1 MLITT
6 TIFAQARNRWL
17 LRIGM
22 LAVVF
27 ANTVFC
33 ATTNAGEPDTA
44 PANANDQLQEVVV
57 TGHYEFLSADTSGTT
72 NLPLPIEKVPQS
84 ISLVSQDF
92 LKAAD
97 LKTLGDIAEYTPGAL
112 NVGNQEGFGTIIKLR
127 GFLAAQSLDGMNIG
141 VFGGGA
147 AFEPDYAV
155 IDRLEIVKGPSSVV
169 YGISSAGGLVN
180 FVTKSATPQTP
191 DYVSVQVGNWN
202 NFRIEGQIAGAL
214 DPSQSLRGIAI
225 VVRDQ
230 GDSFMNSVNH
240 DTTVVYGGL
249 NWNGSDAISAYIH
262 GGFEQHIRTAFDGI
276 PTEADGSPAPVPR
289 SFFIGA
295 EDMKVYTD
303 VFHAEADFTWHVS
316 DMLDLSWK
324 GNVRRVRSHGNAPYS
339 FGLDES
345 GNVGIAIQQFEDGET
360 NDYGVGLSAIYH
372 LDALGLHNSFVSLA
386 ALYQVDCSCVIG
398 GQGVF
403 TGAYA
408 SDQGPNVGTVNI
420 FSGQAAVEAAFD
432 SATIAPPSVFNDI
445 WAKTLTIS
453 AQSFTQVFDRLSI
466 LAGASYADPRI
477 SSTMNGDI
485 ENFDPGSQISYR
497 AGLIGEVA
505 PGANAYLSFSQ
516 SFNPQTNIDINGNVL
531 PPITSDQYEA
541 GFKYRVAGDRILLSA
556 AAFQIKQKNQ
566 GEFFTQIDGFDRYEP
581 VGELTHKG
589 VELQGLGSISREWQV
604 NVGYTYL
611 DPKVS
616 KDSDPTI
623 VGKTELF
630 LPRQT
635 ASFFSTYNFDTGA
648 VSGLSIGGGIRYVA
662 SEQTA
667 YDGSSQAIP
676 AYTVADASLGYALR
690 DWHLQLNLHNL
701 GNKRYLINNYDTTF
715 YGNVVGAPFHVALTV
730 QRDF

>member
-1 MLITT
+1 MFTATT
-6 TIFAQARNRWL
+6 RFVRARNPWPPGTGIL
-17 LRIGM
+17 TLV
-22 LAVVF
+22 LASAVCCAA
-27 ANTVFC
+27 AN
-33 ATTNAGEPDTA
+33 ATDAAATG
-44 PANANDQLQEVVV
+44 ANDQLQELIVI
-57 TGHYEFLSADTSGTT
+57 GHYEFLSADTSGTT

-84 ISLVSQDF
+84 ISLVSGDF

-97 LKTLGDIAEYTPGAL
+97 IKTLGDIAEYTPGAQ

-127 GFLAAQSLDGMNIG
+127 GFLAAQALDGMNIG

-155 IDRLEIVKGPSSVV
+155 MDRLEIVKGPSSVV

-180 FVTKSATPQTP
+180 FVTKSATPRTP
-191 DYVSVQVGNWN
+191 DYVSLQAGNWN
-202 NFRIEGQIAGAL
+202 NFRVEGQIAGAL

-230 GDSFMNSVNH
+230 GDSFMNSVSH
-240 DTTVVYGGL
+240 ATTVVYGGL
-249 NWNGSDAISAYIH
+249 NWSGSDAVSAYVH

-276 PTEADGSPAPVPR
+276 PTEADGSPAPLPR

-303 VFHAEADFTWHVS
+303 VFHAEADLTWHVN

-324 GNVRRVRSHGNAPYS
+324 GNVRRVKSHGNAPYS
-339 FGLDES
+339 FGLDQS
-345 GNVGIAIQQFEDGET
+345 GNVGIAIQEFQDGEV
-360 NDYGVGLSAIYH
+360 NDYGVGLSGTYH
-372 LDALGLHNSFVSLA
+372 FDALGLRNSFLSLA
-386 ALYQVDCSCVIG
+386 ALYQVDCSCSIG

-403 TGAYA
+403 SGAYA
-408 SDQGPNVGTVNI
+408 TDQGPNVGTVNI
-420 FSGQAAVEAAFD
+420 FSGEAAIEAAFD
-432 SATIAPPSVFNDI
+432 SATIAPPSYFSDI

-453 AQSFTQVFDRLSI
+453 AQSFIQVFDHLSV
-466 LAGASYADPRI
+466 LAGASYADPKI
-477 SSTMNGDI
+477 SQTTNGLI
-485 ENFDPGSQISYR
+485 QSFDPGSQISYR
-497 AGLIGEVA
+497 AGLVGELA

-541 GFKYRVAGDRILLSA
+541 GVKYRVAGNRVLLSA

-566 GEFFTQIDGFDRYEP
+566 GQFFTQIDGFDRYEP

-589 VELQGLGSISREWQV
+589 VELQALGSVTREWQV

-616 KDSDPTI
+616 KDSDPTL

-635 ASFFSTYNFDTGA
+635 ASFFTTYSFGA
-648 VSGLSIGGGIRYVA
+648 GAAPGLSIGGGIRYVA
-662 SEQTA
+662 AEQTA

-676 AYTVADASLGYALR
+676 AYTVADASLGYSLK
-690 DWHLQLNLHNL
+690 DWRLQLNLHNL
-701 GNKRYLINNYDTTF
+701 GNKRYFINNYDTTF
-715 YGNVVGAPFHVALTV
+715 YGNAIGAPLHVALTV

>member
-6 TIFAQARNRWL
+6 TINGRARNRWRVRL
-17 LRIGM
+17 GILTF
-22 LAVVF
+22 VT
-27 ANTVFC
+27 ANAVFC
-33 ATTNAGEPDTA
+33 AVADAAEDASAGA
-44 PANANDQLQEVVV
+44 GGNGQIQEIVV
-57 TGHYEFLSADTSGTT
+57 TGKYEFLSADTSGTT

-84 ISLVSQDF
+84 ISLVSDDF
-92 LKAAD
+92 IKAAD

-112 NVGNQEGFGTIIKLR
+112 NVGNEEGFGTIIKLR
-127 GFLAAQSLDGMNIG
+127 GFLAGQSLDGMNIG
-141 VFGGGA
+141 VAGGGA

-155 IDRLEIVKGPSSVV
+155 MNRLEIVKGPSSVV

-191 DYVSVQVGNWN
+191 DYMSVQVGNWN
-202 NFRIEGQIAGAL
+202 NFRVEGQVAGAL

-225 VVRDQ
+225 AVRDQ
-230 GDSFMNSVNH
+230 GDSFMNSVSH

-249 NWNGSDAISAYIH
+249 NWNGSDAISAYVH

-303 VFHAEADFTWHVS
+303 VFHAEGDLTWHVN
-316 DMLDLSWK
+316 DMLDLSLK

-339 FGLDES
+339 FGLDQS
-345 GNVGIAIQQFEDGET
+345 GNLGIAIQQFEDGET
-360 NDYGVGLSAIYH
+360 NGVGMSAIYH
-372 LDALGLHNSFVSLA
+372 LDSLGLHNSFLSLA

-408 SDQGPNVGTVNI
+408 SNQGPNVGTVNI
-420 FSGQAAVEAAFD
+420 FSGQAAIEAAFN
-432 SATIAPPSVFNDI
+432 SATIAPPSFFNDE

-453 AQSFTQVFDRLSI
+453 AQSFTQVFDHLSI
-466 LAGASYADPRI
+466 LAGASYADPKLTSI
-477 SSTMNGDI
+477 SNGAIQD
-485 ENFDPGSQISYR
+485 FDPGSQISYR
-497 AGLIGEVA
+497 AGLIGELA

-516 SFNPQTNIDINGNVL
+516 SFNPQSNIDINGNVL
-531 PPITSDQYEA
+531 PPITSEQYEA

-556 AAFQIKQKNQ
+556 AVFQIKQKNQ

-589 VELQGLGSISREWQV
+589 LELQGLGSISREWQV

-635 ASFFSTYNFDTGA
+635 ASLFSTYNFNSGA

-676 AYTVADASLGYALR
+676 AYTVADASVGYSVR
-690 DWHLQLNLHNL
+690 DWSLQLNLHNL
-701 GNKRYLINNYDTTF
+701 GNKRYFINNYDTTF
-715 YGNVVGAPFHVALTV
+715 YGNVIGEPFHVALTLR
-730 QRDF
+730 RDF